1 MTALDPGT
9 LRRVVVVLCVT
20 EVTSWG
26 VLYYAF
32 PILAPEISRTTGWS
46 ITSVTGAFSMSL
58 VTAAICGVNT
68 GRAIDRFGPRPVMT
82 AGSVLACP
90 AVVGVAYAEEWWVF
104 LVAWIVAGVAAAGVF
119 YAPAFAALTQWGGS
133 GRVRALTAVT
143 IAGGLSSTV
152 FAPLTAALDAELGW
166 RGAYLALAV
175 VLAAVTIPA
184 HLFGLRASWEPEN
197 RTEHAEAA
205 AVGATAV
212 WRTGSF
218 LVLLLAMCFGA
229 LCVYAVVVNL
239 VPLLL
244 ERGLSPFEAAVG
256 LGLGG
261 IGQVASRAGYSWFS
275 ARTSPRIRSTA
286 ILAAIALTTALF
298 AVLPGPVPLL
308 LALALLSGGARGV
321 FTLLQATAVSDR
333 WGTVNFGH
341 LNGIMLAPVM
351 LATAAGPWL
360 GSVLA
365 QSIGSYAA
373 CFVILSAF
381 AFAAAL
387 LTPWTVPPPAR
398 KS

>member
-1 MTALDPGT
+1 MRALGPGT
-9 LRRVVVVLCVT
+9 LKRVVAVLCLT

-58 VTAAICGVNT
+58 VTAAICGVNV

-90 AVVGVAYAEEWWVF
+90 AVIGIAYARDFWVF
-104 LVAWIVAGVAAAGVF
+104 VVAWIVAGVAAAGVF
-119 YAPAFAALTQWGGS
+119 YAPAFAALTQWGGAD
-133 GRVRALTAVT
+133 RVRALTAVT

-152 FAPLTAALDAELGW
+152 FAPLTAALNAGLGW
-166 RGAYLALAV
+166 RGAYVTLAV
-175 VLAAVTIPA
+175 VLAVVTIPA
-184 HLFGLRASWEPEN
+184 HLFGLRAPWEPDE
-197 RTEHAEAA
+197 RPVPAETTAI
-205 AVGATAV
+205 GATAV
-212 WRTGSF
+212 WRTRSF

-261 IGQVASRAGYSWFS
+261 IGQVASRMGYSWFS
-275 ARTSPRIRSTA
+275 ARTSPRNRSMA
-286 ILAAIALTTALF
+286 ILAAIGLTTALF
-298 AVLPGPVPLL
+298 AVLPGPIPLL
-308 LALALLSGGARGV
+308 LALALFSGGTRGV

-365 QSIGSYAA
+365 ESLGSYAA

-381 AFAAAL
+381 ALAAAL
-387 LTPWTVPPPAR
+387 LTPWTVPSRA
-398 KS
+398 

>member
-1 MTALDPGT
+1 MTALEPSA
-9 LRRVVVVLCVT
+9 LRRVVAILCLT

-46 ITSVTGAFSMSL
+46 ITSVTGAFSLSL
-58 VTAAICGVNT
+58 VTAAICGINT

-82 AGSVLACP
+82 AGSLLACP
-90 AVVGVAYAEEWWVF
+90 AVLGVAYAANFWGF
-104 LVAWIVAGVAAAGVF
+104 LVAWIVAGAAAAGVF
-119 YAPAFAALTQWGGS
+119 YAPAFAALTQWGGAD
-133 GRVRALTAVT
+133 RVRALTAVT

-152 FAPLTAALDAELGW
+152 FAPLTAALNAELGW
-166 RGAYLALAV
+166 RGAYVVLAV
-175 VLAAVTIPA
+175 VLAVVTIPA
-184 HLFGLRASWEPEN
+184 HLFGLRAPWEPEG
-197 RTEHAEAA
+197 RPAQAEGTGV
-205 AVGATAV
+205 AVTAV
-212 WRTGSF
+212 WRTRPF

-261 IGQVASRAGYSWFS
+261 IGQVASRMGYSWFS
-275 ARTSPRIRSTA
+275 TRTSPRIRSIAILTA
-286 ILAAIALTTALF
+286 IGLTTALF
-298 AVLPGPVPLL
+298 AILPGPLPLL
-308 LALALLSGGARGV
+308 LLLALLSGGARGV

-365 QSIGSYAA
+365 ESLGSYAA
-373 CFVILSAF
+373 CFVILSAC

-387 LTPWTVPPPAR
+387 LTPWTVPPRAR
-398 KS
+398 AS